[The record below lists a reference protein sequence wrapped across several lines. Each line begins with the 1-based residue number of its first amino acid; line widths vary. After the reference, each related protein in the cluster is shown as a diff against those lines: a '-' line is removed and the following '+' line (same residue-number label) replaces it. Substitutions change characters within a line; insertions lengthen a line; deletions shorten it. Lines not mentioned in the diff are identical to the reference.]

1 MRNEKRKN
9 KGIVKQVKKVLCLLL
24 LTGLCVNIAPFR
36 SYAANTIV
44 GEMRYSYTNRSAQLA
59 YTLKNVPN
67 SNLKIQNFYVTSNY
81 VYTTQRIAA
90 SGDKRRDDVAFSR
103 FAINEKQKT
112 ATYKDSMTL
121 LNCGHGEVLDRYSYK
136 GNYYFLVGTK
146 PYDDREQ
153 QYWSLQVGR
162 VKYTPGTKLNY
173 TKVCRLAG
181 LASANKSGKS
191 DMEAVRVAAATSGD
205 NTLLA
210 IRTELIKGN
219 KEYVQYSTYNLN
231 QVNVQLDKVENKS
244 KNYLLFGG
252 NASLKT
258 ACKYSFIQ
266 TKGQAVTP
274 NDSFQ
279 GMEISG
285 AYIYVAGGKGA
296 GQYPRIAKIRC
307 ADGKFVSGVNMS
319 TGKLS
324 NGNDFIL
331 KGKEMEGLC
340 CRDTKMYFAI
350 KNDKEQS
357 IQYIKKF

>member
-9 KGIVKQVKKVLCLLL
+9 KGIRRQMKKALCLLL

-44 GEMRYSYTNRSAQLA
+44 WEMGYSYTNRAAQLA

-67 SNLKIQNFYVTSNY
+67 FPIPIQNFYVTSNY

-90 SGDKRRDDVAFSR
+90 SGDGRRDDVLFSR

-146 PYDDREQ
+146 PYEDNVY
-153 QYWSLQVGR
+153 YWSLQVGR

-231 QVNVQLDKVENKS
+231 QVNAQLDKVENKS
-244 KNYLLFGG
+244 NNYLLFGG

-266 TKGQAVTP
+266 TKGKAVIP
-274 NDSFQ
+274 NNSFQ

-285 AYIYVAGGKGA
+285 AYIYVSGGKGA

-319 TGKLS
+319 TGKLP

-340 CRDTKMYFAI
+340 CRDTKMYFGVV
-350 KNDKEQS
+350 NGGEQS
-357 IQYIKKF
+357 IQYINKF